1 MGMNLRNKQFI
12 FDEQFDPPEDEP
24 IIGDPIYCDG
34 CGKPIMVGEE
44 YIEIKNGYGDYCMEC
59 CEMEV
64 HENE

>member
-1 MGMNLRNKQFI
+1 MGMNLRKKQFI
-12 FDEQFDPPEDEP
+12 FDDQLDPEDEP

-34 CGKPIMVGEE
+34 CGKSIMVGEE
-44 YIEIKNGYGDYCMEC
+44 YIEIKNGYGHYCMEC